1 MRASEPIKVDG
12 DNYKII
18 VENQNQHEK
27 ILEKLRDIY
36 DYIHDRINNDY
47 WTLNIEENKGV
58 SSPATWTER
67 EVFNYTMETDAEFKN
82 LVAKLK
88 LRL

>member
-1 MRASEPIKVDG
+1 M
-12 DNYKII
+12 
-18 VENQNQHEK
+18 ENQNQLEK

-47 WTLNIEENKGV
+47 WTLSIEENKGV